1 MAVRLERADWARDA
15 VEWSGRFEGETIGTN
30 ITVLFF
36 SNERIGAGPVLH
48 RHPYDEVFIVRQ
60 GHARFTIG
68 AETIDARAGDILLAP
83 AGTPHK
89 FENLGPGRLES
100 TDIHLSPRYIQE
112 DLE

>member
-1 MAVRLERADWARDA
+1 MAVRLERADWARDPA
-15 VEWSGRFEGETIGTN
+15 EWRGRFEGKSIGTGV
-30 ITVLFF
+30 TVLFF

-68 AETIDARAGDILLAP
+68 DEMIEAQAGDILLAP

-89 FENLGPGRLES
+89 FENLGPGRLET
-100 TDIHLSPRYIQE
+100 TDIHVSPEYIQE